1 MIKLYQFAPVWGL
14 PNASPFCMKVE
25 TYLRMADLPF
35 ETHTLRDPRKAPKG
49 KLPYID
55 DDGEIV
61 ADSSLILEY
70 LQKKY
75 GDKLGDGSLSPA
87 DRAVAHALRALLDE
101 HFYWAIV
108 YSRWSDDAGW
118 EVMRPTISRGM
129 PPVVRSIV
137 PGIIRGNVRKA
148 LHAQG
153 LGRHSPDEI
162 YAKGKADLTAVSEYL
177 GDKPY
182 IMGDAP
188 RSIDAT
194 VYSYLASALY
204 TPFPVP
210 LQPHAKSLAN
220 VEPYCERM
228 KARYYT
234 K

>member
-1 MIKLYQFAPVWGL
+1 VIKLYQFAPSWGL

-25 TYLRMADLPF
+25 TYLRMTGLPF

-61 ADSSLILEY
+61 ADSSAILAY

-75 GDKLGDGSLSPA
+75 GDKLGDAALSPA
-87 DRAVAHALRALLDE
+87 ERAVAHALRAMLDE

-118 EVMRPTISRGM
+118 EVMKAMVSRGM
-129 PPVVRSIV
+129 PPIVKSIV
-137 PGIIRGNVRKA
+137 PGIIRGNVRKS

-194 VYSYLASALY
+194 VYSYLASALH
-204 TPFPVP
+204 TPFPP
-210 LQPHAKSLAN
+210 LQLHAKSLAN
-220 VEPYCERM
+220 VGPYCDRM
-228 KARYYT
+228 KARYYAE
-234 K
+234 